1 MNFIF
6 SHSEILSIFQ
16 MEIWN
21 ATCPSVQDL
30 PWRSPRFAL
39 EKALLSA
46 HQWCI
51 CVLEILCTISL
62 CLFLTHLPW
71 MIPSSYL
78 AIQRYDDEVNA
89 IESALLQNAVH
100 GVIVQMVTEMFPRY
114 LKLNMFTPQ
123 IIMFPQKSI
132 FLFVFLILIC

>member
-1 MNFIF
+1 
-6 SHSEILSIFQ
+6 
-16 MEIWN
+16 
-21 ATCPSVQDL
+21 
-30 PWRSPRFAL
+30 
-39 EKALLSA
+39 
-46 HQWCI
+46 
-51 CVLEILCTISL
+51 
-62 CLFLTHLPW
+62 

-78 AIQRYDDEVNA
+78 AIQLYDDEVNA

-100 GVIVQMVTEMFPRY
+100 GIIVQMVTEMFPRY